1 MIYARAACCQLSTTR
16 VRGMVEPLCIDFPHR
31 QAAHCESGVA
41 ANLLSH
47 QGIDISE
54 ATAFGM
60 GGGLFFAYLPFIRLN
75 HLPLVTYRGAAGCLL
90 KQISRIPRF
99 TLVQQTFSDPEQAM
113 AALDRKLA
121 NSIPVGLQTGVFW
134 LPYFPKALRFHFNAH
149 NLVVYGKQG
158 NDYLISDPVFPEPVT
173 CPAHDLAKA
182 RFAAGALAPK
192 GKMYHFSHVDEAFD
206 QRQAIVKGIDTVCR
220 MMIASPFPL
229 IGIKGMRFLA
239 GRLRRWPKRLGGEKA
254 DLHLGH
260 VVRMQEEIGTGGGG
274 FRFMYAAF
282 LQESSLRLQDDRLNA
297 YATGLIEAG
306 DRWRA
311 FAAMAARICKKR
323 EKPGDSYE
331 SAAEHIRQCAVLE
344 EQVFRSLQGWVRQ
357 VS

>member
-1 MIYARAACCQLSTTR
+1 
-16 VRGMVEPLCIDFPHR
+16 MVDNIRLDFPHR
-31 QAAHCESGVA
+31 QSAHCESGVA

-47 QGIDISE
+47 RGVSISE
-54 ATAFGM
+54 ATAFGL

-90 KQISRIPRF
+90 KHISRLPGF
-99 TLVQQTFSDPEQAM
+99 TLTQQTFSSPQKAM
-113 AALDRKLA
+113 EILDQNLA
-121 NSIPVGLQTGVFW
+121 NSIPVGLQTGVYW
-134 LPYFPKALRFHFNAH
+134 LPYFPKSLRFHFNAH

-158 NDYLISDPVFPEPVT
+158 NDYLISDPVFPEPVI
-173 CPAHDLAKA
+173 CPAPDLAKA

-192 GKMYHFSHVDEAFD
+192 GKMYHFSQINEAFD
-206 QRQAIVKGIDTVCR
+206 RRQAIIKGIDTVCR
-220 MMIASPFPL
+220 MMRDSPLPL
-229 IGIKGMRFLA
+229 IGVKGMRFLA
-239 GRLRRWPKRLGGEKA
+239 GRLQRWPKRLGGELA

-282 LQESSLRLQDDRLNA
+282 LQESSTLLQDDQLNA
-297 YATGLIEAG
+297 SAAGLIEAG
-306 DRWRA
+306 DQWRA

-331 SAAEHIRQCAVLE
+331 NAAGHIRQCAVLE
-344 EQVFRSLQGWVRQ
+344 ERVFKSLREWVRQ
-357 VS
+357 VR